1 MIYLRYRSGTKR
13 AAPARG
19 IGECMS
25 AVDEPGLSP
34 NRTREAGGEVEFSR
48 IRRLG
53 IVSWSAVGM
62 IVLAL
67 AIAGGI
73 SALSGI
79 LVPLIIAVILGTV
92 LEPVVGWLTKRR
104 VPRGFAAAIV
114 LLMAVAV
121 AAGIAV
127 IVVRGFWHQV
137 PEIAHQLAIGWTHA
151 LNWLRGL
158 DIDPIWLERLSNAG
172 GDYLAV
178 ASNGALGLATGAVF
192 GAVSFALGSFFALY
206 FLYFVLRDARVF
218 PAWLARVT
226 GRNEQLV
233 TEIDANVRQ
242 SLRGYFSGTAIT
254 ALITGPIFVIPL
266 IVLGIPLVIPTV
278 ILYFFLSF
286 VPFVGAW
293 LTGAFAVLIAFGFG
307 GPSAALIVSIS
318 LLVSNGP
325 IQNVVLSW
333 ALGSSLKLHP
343 VMVLLS
349 TIGGGVVAGVLGM
362 VLGPPVV
369 SAIQKANA
377 TVRTYRESAEQPA
390 HT

>member
-1 MIYLRYRSGTKR
+1 
-13 AAPARG
+13 
-19 IGECMS
+19 MS
-25 AVDEPGLSP
+25 TVDESRPVPDQTS
-34 NRTREAGGEVEFSR
+34 RVSGESEFSR

-53 IVSWSAVGM
+53 VMSWSAVGV
-62 IVLAL
+62 ILLAVL
-67 AIAGGI
+67 IAGGI
-73 SALSGI
+73 AALSGI

-92 LEPVVGWLTKRR
+92 LEPVVGWLTKLR
-104 VPRGFAAAIV
+104 VPRGLAAAIV
-114 LLMAVAV
+114 LLAAT
-121 AAGIAV
+121 ALTAGIAV
-127 IVVRGFWHQV
+127 IVIRGFWHQL
-137 PEIAHQLAIGWTHA
+137 PEISQQLASGWTHA
-151 LNWLRGL
+151 LSWLRGL
-158 DIDPIWLERLSNAG
+158 DIDPVWLERLSATG
-172 GDYLAV
+172 GEYLSV
-178 ASNGALGLATGAVF
+178 ASSGALGVATGVVY
-192 GAVSFALGSFFALY
+192 GAISLAIGSFFALY
-206 FLYFVLRDARVF
+206 FLYFVLRDGRVF
-218 PAWLARVT
+218 PVWLARVS
-226 GRNEQLV
+226 GRDEQLV

-286 VPFVGAW
+286 IPFVGAW

-307 GPSAALIVSIS
+307 GPSAALIVALS

-349 TIGGGVVAGVLGM
+349 TIGGGAIAGVLGM

-369 SAIQKANA
+369 SAIQKAVA
-377 TVRTYRESAEQPA
+377 TVRSYRESGVSRENSARFTLE
-390 HT
+390 